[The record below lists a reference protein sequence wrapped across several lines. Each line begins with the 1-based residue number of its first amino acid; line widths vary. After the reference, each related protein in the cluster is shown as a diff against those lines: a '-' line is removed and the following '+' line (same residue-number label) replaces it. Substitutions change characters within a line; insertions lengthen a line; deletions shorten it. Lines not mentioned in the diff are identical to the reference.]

1 LNKPAGDA
9 AALKVYISTMG
20 CPKNLVDSEASAAVL
35 ELAGCR
41 VTSDPS
47 GADVLMVGAC
57 SFLDVSWRDT
67 VEEVERLAE
76 FKQRAGEGTA
86 GSPRL
91 VLMGCLPRHRGVD
104 LETALPD
111 VDVFLPTGSH
121 EKLKELAAEW
131 SASGSGGG
139 PVPGG
144 RVLDGTGTDRFAAF
158 ENRVLFTP
166 SHTAYVKIA
175 EGCNRKCSFCAIPAI
190 RGRQVTRP
198 VDSIVREVEGL
209 VGRGVKEITLL
220 AQDIVTYCD
229 GRRGLNDLVDEI
241 VKTGIDWVR
250 IFYLH
255 PAGLN
260 LEIVRKLFSHSSVVR
275 YLEVPVQHCSDAVL
289 SRMRRSHN
297 RGDLENL
304 LKGLRGEFP
313 DVVVRS
319 EVIAGFP
326 GETEEQFEE
335 LVHFIEEFEFDSL
348 GVFPYSSEL
357 GTEASNFAD
366 AVPEPL
372 IHLRVDE
379 LTRVQ
384 EAVSFGVQS
393 RHIGR
398 VYPVLIDRECGADE
412 ESGGRYAG
420 RFYGQALDIDGEV
433 YVDSKDLSV
442 GEFAQVEITESGLFD
457 MKGKVVGGRRDI
469 KRS

>member
-1 LNKPAGDA
+1 MKKPDGDD
-9 AALKVYISTMG
+9 ALKVYISTMG

-35 ELAGCR
+35 ERAGCR
-41 VTSDPS
+41 VTPDPH

-57 SFLDVSWRDT
+57 SFLETSWQET

-76 FKQRAGEGTA
+76 FKHEAGGGKRT
-86 GSPRL
+86 GPRL
-91 VLMGCLPRHRGVD
+91 VLMGCLPRHRDED
-104 LETALPD
+104 LEKTLPD
-111 VDVFLPTGSH
+111 VDLFLPTGGH
-121 EKLKELAAEW
+121 EMLKELAAEW
-131 SASGSGGG
+131 RQSTD
-139 PVPGG
+139 PGG
-144 RVLDGTGTDRFAAF
+144 APAPDHRLLDGAGTDRFAAF

-175 EGCNRKCSFCAIPAI
+175 EGCNRKCAFCAIPTI

-198 VDSIVREVEGL
+198 VASIVREVEGL

-220 AQDIVTYCD
+220 AQDIVTYRD
-229 GRRGLNDLVDEI
+229 GRTGLNGLVDEI

-255 PAGLN
+255 PSGLN
-260 LEIVRKLFSHSSVVR
+260 LEIVKKLFGHPSVVR
-275 YLEVPVQHCSDAVL
+275 YLEVPVQHCSDVVL
-289 SRMRRSHN
+289 ARMRRSHN
-297 RGDLENL
+297 RGDLEKL
-304 LKGLRGEFP
+304 LRGIRGEFP

-326 GETEEQFEE
+326 GETDEQFEE

-348 GVFPYSSEL
+348 GIFPYSSEL
-357 GTEASNFAD
+357 GTEASKFTD

-372 IHLRVDE
+372 IHQRVDE
-379 LTRVQ
+379 LTQVQ

-393 RHIGR
+393 RHIGQ
-398 VYPVLIDRECGADE
+398 VYPVLIDRLCGTDE
-412 ESGGRYAG
+412 EPGGGYAG

-433 YVDSKDLSV
+433 YVESENLSV

-457 MKGKVVGGRRDI
+457 MKGTVVGGRRG
-469 KRS
+469 

>member
-1 LNKPAGDA
+1 MNRPDGDG
-9 AALKVYISTMG
+9 ALKVFISTMG
-20 CPKNLVDSEASAAVL
+20 CPKNLVDSEASATIL
-35 ELAGCR
+35 ERAGCL

-47 GADVLMVGAC
+47 RADVLMVGAC
-57 SFLDVSWRDT
+57 SFLDSSWRET

-76 FKQRAGEGTA
+76 FKRRSGGETA
-86 GSPRL
+86 RTPRL
-91 VLMGCLPRHRGVD
+91 VLMGCLPRHRNED
-104 LETALPD
+104 LVSVLPD

-121 EKLKELAAEW
+121 ERLEELAGEW
-131 SASGSGGG
+131 SRTS
-139 PVPGG
+139 VLGG
-144 RVLDGTGTDRFAAF
+144 RPAPEERLLDGTGTDRFAAF

-198 VDSIVREVEGL
+198 VRSIVREVEGL

-220 AQDIVTYCD
+220 AQDIVTYRD
-229 GRRGLNDLVDEI
+229 GRSGLTGLVDEI

-260 LEIVRKLFSHSSVVR
+260 LEIVRKLFSHPSVVR
-275 YLEVPVQHCSDAVL
+275 YLEVPVQHCSDEVL
-289 SRMRRSHN
+289 SRMHRSHN
-297 RGDLENL
+297 RKDLENL

-313 DVVVRS
+313 DAVVRS

-326 GETEEQFEE
+326 GETEEHFEE
-335 LVHFIEEFEFDSL
+335 LVRFIEQFEFDSL
-348 GVFPYSSEL
+348 GIFPYSSEL
-357 GTEASNFAD
+357 GTEASGFAD

-372 IHLRVDE
+372 IRHRTDE

-393 RHIGR
+393 GHIGR
-398 VYPVLIDRECGADE
+398 VYPVLIDRTCGTDE
-412 ESGGRYAG
+412 VSGGGYAG

-433 YVDSKDLSV
+433 YVESRDLSV
-442 GEFAQVEITESGLFD
+442 GEFAQVEITESELFD
-457 MKGKVVGGRRDI
+457 LRGKVVG
-469 KRS
+469 S